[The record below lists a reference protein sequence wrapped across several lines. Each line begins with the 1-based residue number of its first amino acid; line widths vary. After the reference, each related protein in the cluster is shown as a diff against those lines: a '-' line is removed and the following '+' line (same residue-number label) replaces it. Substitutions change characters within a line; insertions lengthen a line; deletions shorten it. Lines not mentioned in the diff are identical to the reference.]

1 VDDSRPII
9 SFFFWLS
16 LSRSLFLTA
25 PSLSLFPCPPPLS
38 TTFCKKVAAVQFHL
52 INTTILL
59 LAREGIRRGCI
70 TGHQLGE
77 KKKTKATEEKDGD
90 EREPAASGALQL
102 AATAALSFPAGC
114 LVAALLV
121 APFFLRGIP
130 ANSPH
135 RTAVHVQVAA
145 ALVELAAEPLY
156 VVAAARGALAPRVA
170 GEAGG
175 TLVRGV
181 LSLALLRFFSEQID
195 PGVALSLAQLGY
207 ALAWL
212 LAHVVPF
219 SGEVAAEA
227 RRWREASR
235 ASSRTSKPAT
245 SSEQRRS
252 SPRKRA
258 PPPSGS
264 IFLDMRALSL
274 CGGFTLQ
281 AAEKLALA
289 EGSRAVLAVAA
300 SPASQGEFGLAAN
313 VGSLA
318 VRTLFQPIEEAAFLA
333 FARKRGGDKGE
344 EKEGGKKERRSRA
357 RGDIEKANSLLS
369 LLCRCVTL
377 VGATGAAFG
386 PPFAFALVRLAYGK
400 RWACETAAPSALGA
414 YAAYTALLALN
425 GVLEAFVHARGGPGE
440 LARGNAALLGLAVFG
455 AAAGALG
462 AREFGSVGLVAADA
476 VTMAARIA
484 WSLGAVGRLS
494 MEGGGGGDGEEKEK
508 AAKSRRKPPSVSS
521 SSSSSSSVPSP
532 RLRELLPS
540 GATLATLALASC
552 LGFASDA
559 FFFGERGGRKN
570 TSSLFRCSLE
580 GRRLLEATAAHAS
593 VGALA
598 LAGVAFVALRKEK
611 DTIAGVQA
619 LRSGKMA
626 ED

>member
-1 VDDSRPII
+1 M
-9 SFFFWLS
+9 
-16 LSRSLFLTA
+16 
-25 PSLSLFPCPPPLS
+25 
-38 TTFCKKVAAVQFHL
+38 
-52 INTTILL
+52 
-59 LAREGIRRGCI
+59 RG
-70 TGHQLGE
+70 
-77 KKKTKATEEKDGD
+77 
-90 EREPAASGALQL
+90 
-102 AATAALSFPAGC
+102 
-114 LVAALLV
+114 
-121 APFFLRGIP
+121 
-130 ANSPH
+130 
-135 RTAVHVQVAA
+135 
-145 ALVELAAEPLY
+145 
-156 VVAAARGALAPRVA
+156 
-170 GEAGG
+170 
-175 TLVRGV
+175 
-181 LSLALLRFFSEQID
+181 
-195 PGVALSLAQLGY
+195 
-207 ALAWL
+207 
-212 LAHVVPF
+212 
-219 SGEVAAEA
+219 
-227 RRWREASR
+227 
-235 ASSRTSKPAT
+235 
-245 SSEQRRS
+245 
-252 SPRKRA
+252 
-258 PPPSGS
+258 
-264 IFLDMRALSL
+264 
-274 CGGFTLQ
+274 
-281 AAEKLALA
+281 
-289 EGSRAVLAVAA
+289 
-300 SPASQGEFGLAAN
+300 
-313 VGSLA
+313 
-318 VRTLFQPIEEAAFLA
+318 
-333 FARKRGGDKGE
+333 KGE
-344 EKEGGKKERRSRA
+344 ETKGRERRSRA

-494 MEGGGGGDGEEKEK
+494 MEGGGGGDGEEKEM
-508 AAKSRRKPPSVSS
+508 AAKSRRKPPSV
-521 SSSSSSSVPSP
+521 SSSSSSVPSP

-540 GATLATLALASC
+540 GATLAALALASC